1 MNCELHKFGPK
12 KRASLGPTVIAQ
24 HFFCSRKE
32 STLVDKVQESSNKT
46 RAMHVFMTLI
56 NWPLCIRIFCLSV
69 LVSWGRKN
77 TYNSVTVSSL
87 LIQLSQKKLKGK
99 ITSAIHVFLNQQQQK
114 ISDKSCGCG
123 FTTWKKIF
131 CGEQLE
137 LKLSLIWFYMG
148 DIKIVAKN
156 SHEIFLQGHISCQS
170 PKRVSMICLH
180 SRVFWRTKNWRK

>member
-1 MNCELHKFGPK
+1 M
-12 KRASLGPTVIAQ
+12 IQ
-24 HFFCSRKE
+24 H
-32 STLVDKVQESSNKT
+32 TLVNKVQESSSKT

-77 TYNSVTVSSL
+77 TYNSVTVRSL

-99 ITSAIHVFLNQQQQK
+99 STSAIHVFLNQQQQK
-114 ISDKSCGCG
+114 ISDKAWGCG

-148 DIKIVAKN
+148 GHKNCCQKQSWKMSRQIIFFFARSHIMSISEKSVFMIWYVYILEFSEWPKIAKMAKN
-156 SHEIFLQGHISCQS
+156 NFL
-170 PKRVSMICLH
+170 PNEA
-180 SRVFWRTKNWRK
+180 TRK